1 MTEDG
6 DRIDPA
12 RTEATIKRS
21 LEKANQRRVKMTGMV
36 ERIEAHLQN
45 DDAATRHY
53 ECDNLLEEAQAEI
66 EKLRSYLDGTSKA
79 YERVLSERNDF
90 WKSRDKAW
98 DENQKLQERIAELD
112 GFIVT
117 INEQTT
123 ALEAE
128 NERLNKALKWEQ
140 HRAGR
145 VGTHSPGCWQW
156 GSQHYECAMRHIT
169 SQEKDLESAALIVG
183 EIRKDMIEARTE
195 IREMNRRIDLL
206 RSRS

>member
-1 MTEDG
+1 MTDDG

-12 RTEATIKRS
+12 RTEATIKIS
-21 LEKANQRRVKMTGMV
+21 LDKANKRRVEAAGMV

-45 DDAATRHY
+45 DDAAARHY

-66 EKLRSYLDGTSKA
+66 EKLRSYLDGTTKA

-90 WKSRDKAW
+90 WKARDEAW
-98 DENQKLQERIAELD
+98 GENQKLQERIVELD
-112 GFIVT
+112 GFIMT
-117 INEQTT
+117 INEQAT
-123 ALEAE
+123 ALEEE

-140 HRAGR
+140 NRAGR

-156 GSQHYECAMRHIT
+156 GPQHYECAMRHIAALD
-169 SQEKDLESAALIVG
+169 KDLESAALIVG
-183 EIRKDMIEARTE
+183 EIRKDLIDARTE
-195 IREMNRRIDLL
+195 IVEMNRRIDLL

>member
-1 MTEDG
+1 MTDDG

-21 LEKANQRRVKMTGMV
+21 LEKANERRVKIPDVV

-45 DDAATRHY
+45 DDAAARHWA
-53 ECDNLLEEAQAEI
+53 CDNLLEEAQA
-66 EKLRSYLDGTSKA
+66 
-79 YERVLSERNDF
+79 
-90 WKSRDKAW
+90 
-98 DENQKLQERIAELD
+98 RIVELD
-112 GFIVT
+112 GFICT
-117 INEQTT
+117 INEQAT
-123 ALEAE
+123 ALEDE

-156 GSQHYECAMRHIT
+156 GPQHYECAMRHIAALD
-169 SQEKDLESAALIVG
+169 KDLESAALIVG
-183 EIRKDMIEARTE
+183 EIRKDLIEARTE